1 MLKLWGRTNSINV
14 MKVIWTLEELGLPYE
29 RIDAGM
35 EFGIVNSDA
44 YKSINPNS
52 RVPTIDDDGFTLFES
67 NTIVRYLCATH
78 SMGKMYL
85 EDLRARAD
93 AERWMDWATAQVQ
106 PVMTPVFWNLIRTT
120 EAKRN
125 HAAVAENTI
134 ATNRTMSVLEW
145 GLASRPY
152 LGGNTLGMGDIV
164 VGAWVHRW
172 YALPIDR
179 PDLPRVRAYY
189 ERLLERSAYRLHVAQ
204 PLS

>member
-14 MKVIWTLEELGLPYE
+14 MKVIWTLEEIGLPYQ

-67 NTIVRYLCATH
+67 NTIVRYLCAKH
-78 SMGKMYL
+78 SMGKMYPV
-85 EDLRARAD
+85 ELRTRAD

-120 EAKRN
+120 EEKRN
-125 HAAVAENTI
+125 LAAVAENTV
-134 ATNRTMSVLEW
+134 ATNRTLPVLEW
-145 GLASRPY
+145 GLAKRPY
-152 LGGNTLGMGDIV
+152 LGGKALGMGDIV

-172 YALPIDR
+172 YALPIER
-179 PDLPRVRAYY
+179 PDLPLVRAYY
-189 ERLLERSAYRLHVAQ
+189 ERLLECSAYRQHVAL